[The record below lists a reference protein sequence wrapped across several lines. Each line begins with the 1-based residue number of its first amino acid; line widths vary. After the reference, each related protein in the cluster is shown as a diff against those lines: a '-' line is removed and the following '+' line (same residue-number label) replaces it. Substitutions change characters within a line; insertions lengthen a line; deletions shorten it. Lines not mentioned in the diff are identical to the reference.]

1 MGLILDSQIVIW
13 SLKADPQLKQQ
24 TVEQLRKHS
33 GELFLSVAS
42 VWETEMKI
50 AIGKLNLP
58 KSLVEG
64 VATLGLTI
72 LSIDERDALVAARL
86 PLHHRD
92 PFDRMIVAH
101 AINHG
106 LTLVTSDRML
116 GAYGTPVIWA

>member
-1 MGLILDSQIVIW
+1 MGLILDSQIMIW
-13 SLKADPQLKQQ
+13 SLKADPLLKPQ
-24 TVEQLRKHS
+24 TVDLLRKHS
-33 GELFLSVAS
+33 GDLFLSVAS
-42 VWETEMKI
+42 IWETEMKI

-58 KSLVEG
+58 GDLLEG
-64 VATLGLTI
+64 VAALALTVLPI
-72 LSIDERDALVAARL
+72 VERDARTAARL

-116 GAYGTPVIWA
+116 GAYQVPVIWA

>member
-1 MGLILDSQIVIW
+1 MGLILDSQIMIW
-13 SLKADPQLKQQ
+13 SLKADPLLKPQ
-24 TVEQLRKHS
+24 TVDLLRKHS
-33 GELFLSVAS
+33 GDLFLSVAS
-42 VWETEMKI
+42 IWETEMKI

-58 KSLVEG
+58 GDLLEG
-64 VATLGLTI
+64 VAALALTVLPI
-72 LSIDERDALVAARL
+72 VERDARTAARL

-116 GAYGTPVIWA
+116 GAYGTPVILA